1 MEQSK
6 QEVQNYQEDEI
17 DLRAIVYSLFEKKFL
32 IAGLTGFVTVISILY
47 SFIQTPTPIYEATSS
62 FTSPSTISVT
72 SINKLH
78 LSTETKDSIFSQ
90 FLTKLSSKNLQKLAF
105 IEGDFITTFNT
116 DNNPID
122 DVDAFI
128 SSVTRSVKVHTPDLT
143 LVEMGLGSLP
153 ELPYSVT
160 IEGNS
165 AEVISKYLNILVDL
179 ANSKTIME
187 LISLNE
193 LNIDN
198 RIEEISIERDLL
210 LEQAEQNRFSKI
222 ERIKEEDGLKIRQIN
237 DQIEALKIKA
247 KLVRLNQIE
256 RIKEEDG
263 QKIRQIND
271 QIDRARY
278 KAKENRLNQIVVLI
292 DSAKLAKSLGII
304 ENNFKLINDDGASS
318 DLTIAIGESKD
329 LPEWYLY
336 GEKALIQRVELLE
349 NRMNDDPF
357 IPELVTL
364 NNQLNEVQNNNLLK
378 TLETR
383 QDDGPFIPEIVTL
396 NNQLNEVQNNNAL
409 KTLETRQDDSPF
421 VAEIINLDIEKIKL
435 ESSIVDMNGVNA
447 MKLSQISIPLNNPI
461 NTPNKK
467 QIVLLAFIGSFMMSI
482 FLVLI
487 MGALKPD
494 EKAPPA

>member
-1 MEQSK
+1 MQQSK
-6 QEVQNYQEDEI
+6 QEVHSYQEDEI
-17 DLRAIVYSLFEKKFL
+17 DLRALFNSLVAKRFL
-32 IAGLTGFVTVISILY
+32 IAGLTGFVTVIVTLY

-72 SINKLH
+72 TINKLN
-78 LSTETKDSIFSQ
+78 LTTETKDSIFSE
-90 FLTKLSSKNLQKLAF
+90 FLTKLSSKDLQKLAF

-116 DNNPID
+116 DNSPID

-128 SSVTRSVKVHTPDLT
+128 SSATQSIRVHSPDLT
-143 LVEMGLGSLP
+143 SDKKKLGFLT

-165 AEVISKYLNILVDL
+165 AEVISKYLNTLVDL

-193 LNIDN
+193 LKIDN

-247 KLVRLNQIE
+247 KRDRLNQIE

-278 KAKENRLNQIVVLI
+278 KAKENRLNQIVVLT
-292 DSAKLAKSLGII
+292 DSVKLAKSLGII
-304 ENNFKLINDDGASS
+304 ENNFKLINDDGANS

-349 NRMNDDPF
+349 NRMSDDPF

-409 KTLETRQDDSPF
+409 KTLEARQDDSPF

-435 ESSIVDMNGVNA
+435 ESRIVGMNNVNA
-447 MKLSQISIPLNNPI
+447 IQLSQISIPPKNPI
-461 NTPNKK
+461 KQNKRM
-467 QIVLLAFIGSFMMSI
+467 IVLLAFIGSFMMSV
-482 FLVLI
+482 FLALI
-487 MGALKPD
+487 IGVLKPD
-494 EKAPPA
+494 EKAPTA

>member
-6 QEVQNYQEDEI
+6 QEVQYYQEDEV
-17 DLRAIVYSLFEKKFL
+17 DLRALFNSLVARRFL
-32 IAGLTGFVTVISILY
+32 IAGLTVFVTVLAILY
-47 SFIQTPTPIYEATSS
+47 TSTLTPTYKAISS
-62 FTSPSTISVT
+62 FTSPSSISVT
-72 SINKLH
+72 TLSKLY
-78 LSTETKDSIFSQ
+78 LSTETKDSIFSK
-90 FLTKLSSKNLQKLAF
+90 FLTNLSSKELQKIAF
-105 IEGDFITTFNT
+105 VEGGFLTLFNP

-122 DVDAFI
+122 DVDTFI
-128 SSVTRSVKVHTPDLT
+128 SGAINSVKINSPSVTKKDQEMDFLT
-143 LVEMGLGSLP
+143 

-160 IEGNS
+160 IEGGN
-165 AEVISKYLNILVDL
+165 AEVISKYLNTLVAL

-193 LNIDN
+193 LKIDN

-210 LEQAEQNRFSKI
+210 LEQAEQDRFSKI
-222 ERIKEEDGLKIRQIN
+222 ERIKEEDGQKIRQIN

-247 KLVRLNQIE
+247 KRDRLNQIE

-271 QIDRARY
+271 QIDRVRY
-278 KAKENRLNQIVVLI
+278 KAKESRLNQIVVLT
-292 DSAKLAKSLGII
+292 DSVKLAKSLGII
-304 ENNFKLINDDGASS
+304 ENNFKLINDDGANS

-349 NRMNDDPF
+349 NRTSDDPF

-364 NNQLNEVQNNNLLK
+364 NNQLNEVQNNNALK
-378 TLETR
+378 TLEAR
-383 QDDGPFIPEIVTL
+383 QDDDPFIPELVTL

-409 KTLETRQDDSPF
+409 KTLEARQDDSPF

-435 ESSIVDMNGVNA
+435 ESRIVGMNNVNA
-447 MKLSQISIPLNNPI
+447 IQLSQISIPPKNPI
-461 NTPNKK
+461 KQNKRM
-467 QIVLLAFIGSFMMSI
+467 IVLLAFIGSFMMSV
-482 FLVLI
+482 FLALI
-487 MGALKPD
+487 IGVLKPD
-494 EKAPPA
+494 EKAPTA

>member
-1 MEQSK
+1 MTLRK
-6 QEVQNYQEDEI
+6 QQEEEIYQDEEMN
-17 DLRAIVYSLFEKKFL
+17 LRAIITPLMAHKFL
-32 IAGLTGFVTVISILY
+32 IAGLTIFVTGLAIFYTLSM
-47 SFIQTPTPIYEATSS
+47 QPIYKVTSS
-62 FTSPSTISVT
+62 FTSPSLMSVAIVNSIDLTSSKVFNESAPKSLISGN
-72 SINKLH
+72 ILA
-78 LSTETKDSIFSQ
+78 ETKNSLFTQ
-90 FLTKLSSKNLQKLAF
+90 FLTKLSSKDLQKLAF
-105 IEGDFITTFNT
+105 IEGDFLTKFNT
-116 DNNPID
+116 DNSPIA
-122 DVDAFI
+122 DVEVFI
-128 SSVTRSVKVHTPDLT
+128 SNAILSVQVNPPDVTKKDQDLAFLT
-143 LVEMGLGSLP
+143 EI
-153 ELPYSVT
+153 PYSVSM
-160 IEGNS
+160 EGTS
-165 AEVISKYLNILVDL
+165 ADATSEYLNSLVDL
-179 ANSKTIME
+179 ANSKTIAE
-187 LISLNE
+187 LIRFSE
-193 LNIDN
+193 LKIDN
-198 RIEEISIERDLL
+198 RIEEISIQRAQL
-210 LEQAEQNRFSKI
+210 LEQAEQDRFSEI
-222 ERIKEEDGLKIRQIN
+222 ERIKEK
-237 DQIEALKIKA
+237 
-247 KLVRLNQIE
+247 
-256 RIKEEDG
+256 DG

-304 ENNFKLINDDGASS
+304 ENNFKLINDDGAKS

-349 NRMNDDPF
+349 NRMSDDPF

-435 ESSIVDMNGVNA
+435 KSRIVSMNDVNA
-447 MKLSQISIPLNNPI
+447 MKLSQISIPPKSPI
-461 NTPNKK
+461 KPNKRM
-467 QIVLLAFIGSFMMSI
+467 IVLLAFIGSFMMSV
-482 FLVLI
+482 FLALI

-494 EKAPPA
+494 EKAPTA